1 VIYEAVT
8 GAEMPMRVRGRIR
21 TCDNARNELV
31 ELCRTTAVAALIIEE
46 AEDLSGERLYVLRGL
61 ISVAEAP

>member
-1 VIYEAVT
+1 
-8 GAEMPMRVRGRIR
+8 MPMRVRGRIR

-31 ELCRTTAVAALIIEE
+31 ELCRTTAVAALIIDE